1 MRITCEL
8 RKDGHGLTCLH
19 FDLTW
24 AATGSKTP
32 GGAGTHYSTGTK
44 PGPFFSG
51 TVPVGDLL
59 PVPTNIASVPPAGE
73 RRCQRG
79 AYRSTT
85 GVARPSQKPTFAPVV
100 GVLYPVRCRECRFS
114 TISENAMRRATLP
127 LAFVPVATAVAAAHA
142 VAKGS
147 IPRLP
152 LFVRARAVP
161 AITAASI

>member
-1 MRITCEL
+1 MRIAERRPRSYL
-8 RKDGHGLTCLH
+8 LAFRLDLGRYRFKD
-19 FDLTW
+19 
-24 AATGSKTP
+24 TGGSRDTLQYRY
-32 GGAGTHYSTGTK
+32 H
-44 PGPFFSG
+44 SG
-51 TVPVGDLL
+51 VFL
-59 PVPTNIASVPPAGE
+59 PVLYRSVTSYRYPPTTSRQSRPAEGE